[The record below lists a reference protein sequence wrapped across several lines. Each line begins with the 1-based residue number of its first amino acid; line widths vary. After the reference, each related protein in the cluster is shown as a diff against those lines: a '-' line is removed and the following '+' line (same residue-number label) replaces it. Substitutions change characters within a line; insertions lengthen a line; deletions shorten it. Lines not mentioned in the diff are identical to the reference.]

1 MQQLVIIQNDGSE
14 DFAAKYDGERYTI
27 PAGESSTFPWDVMV
41 VWMGDPGIV
50 NERNGRQRDEVYDRL
65 CSYYNARGLLGNDP
79 DKLPAISAWSL
90 DGEQI
95 VTILDDP
102 KGDLYAPRIEGDG
115 DTALLQRQIDALQR
129 QLDEKVSGLADTPDR
144 VDEDS
149 ELVGGRTV
157 GTEGQRRAEIEAQR
171 AEDLGLTGD
180 DEGQEAETTV
190 PTDGGTATS
199 STDELEIPTDA
210 PTQTPVG
217 RSKSGTAPATA
228 AKKAPA
234 KRGSRSTSSRRRT
247 SK

>member
-14 DFAAKYDGERYTI
+14 DFTAKYDGEQYTI
-27 PAGESSTFPWDVMV
+27 PAGESSTFPWDVMI
-41 VWMGDPGIV
+41 VWMGDPGII

-79 DKLPAISAWSL
+79 EKLPAITAWTL
-90 DGEQI
+90 EGEQI

-102 KGDLYAPRIEGDG
+102 KGDLYAPRIEGNG
-115 DTALLQRQIDALQR
+115 DTALLQRQIDSLQR
-129 QLDEKVSGLADTPDR
+129 QLDEKINGLADTPDR

-149 ELVGGRTV
+149 ELVGGRTA
-157 GTEGQRRAEIEAQR
+157 GTEGQRRAEIDAQR

-180 DEGQEAETTV
+180 EADGDAGTTAPTDEGS
-190 PTDGGTATS
+190 ATNPA
-199 STDELEIPTDA
+199 DDLDIPTDA

-228 AKKAPA
+228 ARKAPA
-234 KRGSRSTSSRRRT
+234 KRGATGSRRRT